1 MLEIIGN
8 EILPNLYIKSV
19 EFTSNSTGEATSLKI
34 FVSFFD
40 YIDEDRRISA
50 FGPDFLDRSNINL
63 NVIVC
68 NGNSEIKIPLNS
80 TSNYSMYSLKQS
92 MKPPTSIL
100 SDDDNEVYLE
110 KSILD
115 LRTEIQATTEASGP
129 DQLIEFVTS
138 FDFTSY
144 DFYEFQDLEC
154 YAFFSYDISKEE
166 DVLYLDVDPPFDSR
180 CLNGPISSE
189 ILLNNGGIKTTTN
202 RFTIDSVDYPGPV
215 HIHNDEYMEGS
226 QHTEAL
232 HRVVQTEVVPNPKV
246 SFLNYSSLFKNLE
259 FLMGAEFV
267 QSGAKY
273 FSRPFISVG
282 KKYMFGFFSFNV
294 EKFFRLQPLHD
305 YFINSSITMNY
316 SKIRD
321 SITLTINGEPV
332 EITEILVN
340 HEESNEMFF
349 YFKAPFSEYTNTDM
363 EFNFKILEP
372 INLFKQ
378 TFLKIHQKFY
388 GYIYPIQ
395 SKITL
400 AEQQGLN
407 NLNLDSNL
415 LLRLIK
421 AYVGLVSF
429 LKDLDS
435 DDLIMLKKVA
445 IASLYKSSVPIDTL
459 NHYFTECESFLG
471 LLMTKKQS
479 MTNAP
484 PSTNNRYY
492 STTMALGNYKNAINY
507 LGARELVHPD
517 IVSESL
523 TKVNGSITKLSGLF
537 QNTEQF
543 FLPAYIRNDF
553 NALKEVNYGDLFSN
567 ISLINTLTPED
578 VGVEAETETD
588 EGILLNSEEE
598 DTE

>member
-19 EFTSNSTGEATSLKI
+19 EFTSNDSGEATSLKI
-34 FVSFFD
+34 NVSFFD
-40 YIDEDRRISA
+40 FPRKS
-50 FGPDFLDRSNINL
+50 GPDSVFDIDFLNRPNINL
-63 NVIVC
+63 NVIIC
-68 NGNSEIKIPLNS
+68 KGDSEIRAVLSS
-80 TSNYSMYSLKQS
+80 TSDYSMYNLKNDMLRS
-92 MKPPTSIL
+92 ENLPL
-100 SDDDNEVYLE
+100 SRNEVYAE
-110 KSILD
+110 KSIYELKN
-115 LRTEIQATTEASGP
+115 QMKTTVEASGP
-129 DQLIEFVTS
+129 DRLIEFVTS
-138 FDFTSY
+138 FEFISD
-144 DFYEFQDLEC
+144 DFYELEDLEC

-166 DVLYLDVDPPFDSR
+166 GALYLDVDPPFDSR

-189 ILLNNGGIKTTTN
+189 ILLSNGGIKTTTN

-215 HIHNDEYMEGS
+215 HFHNGEYMEGS

-232 HRVVQTEVVPNPKV
+232 HRTVQKEVVPNPKV
-246 SFLNYSSLFKNLE
+246 SFINYSSLFKNLE

-294 EKFFRLQPLHD
+294 EKFFMKQPLHD

-363 EFNFKILEP
+363 VFNFKILEP

-388 GYIYPIQ
+388 RYIYPIQ

-400 AEQQGLN
+400 AEQQGLTY
-407 NLNLDSNL
+407 LSLDNNL

-421 AYVGLVSF
+421 AYVGLFSF
-429 LKDLDS
+429 IKDLEPDE
-435 DDLIMLKKVA
+435 LVMLKKVT
-445 IASLYKSSVPIDTL
+445 IASLYRSSVPINTL
-459 NHYFTECESFLG
+459 KHYFTECESFLG

-507 LGARELVHPD
+507 LGDRELVHPD

-523 TKVNGSITKLSGLF
+523 TKVNGGITKISGLF
-537 QNTEQF
+537 QNAEQF

-553 NALKEVNYGDLFSN
+553 NVLKEVNYEDLFSN
-567 ISLINTLTPED
+567 ISLINILTPED
-578 VGVEAETETD
+578 TDAEDETE
-588 EGILLNSEEE
+588 
-598 DTE
+598 

>member
-68 NGNSEIKIPLNS
+68 NGNSEIRIPLNG

-144 DFYEFQDLEC
+144 DFYEFEDLEC

-166 DVLYLDVDPPFDSR
+166 DASYLDVDLPYDSR

-215 HIHNDEYMEGS
+215 HFHNGEYMEGS

-232 HRVVQTEVVPNPKV
+232 HRVVQAEVVLNPKV
-246 SFLNYSSLFKNLE
+246 SFLNYSSLFKNFE
-259 FLMGAEFV
+259 PPTRPIN
-267 QSGAKY
+267 AKY

-282 KKYMFGFFSFNV
+282 EKYMFGFFSFDAKKYFMN
-294 EKFFRLQPLHD
+294 QPSHD

-316 SKIRD
+316 SKIRND
-321 SITLTINGEPV
+321 ITLTINEEPV

-340 HEESNEMFF
+340 HEESNEIFF
-349 YFKAPFSEYTNTDM
+349 YFKAPFRDYTDNDVF
-363 EFNFKILEP
+363 FNFKILDRL
-372 INLFKQ
+372 NFFKQ
-378 TFLKIHQKFY
+378 SFLKIHQKFY

-459 NHYFTECESFLG
+459 NHYFTECDTLLG
-471 LLMTKKQS
+471 DLMIQRQLMTS
-479 MTNAP
+479 ANP
-484 PSTNNRYY
+484 RGIEEEY

-537 QNTEQF
+537 QNAEQF
-543 FLPAYIRNDF
+543 FLPAYIRNDL

-567 ISLINTLTPED
+567 ISLINTLAPED
-578 VGVEAETETD
+578 VGAEAETETD
-588 EGILLNSEEE
+588 EGILLNPEE
-598 DTE
+598 DETE

>member
-34 FVSFFD
+34 NVSFFD

-50 FGPDFLDRSNINL
+50 FGPDFLNRPNINL
-63 NVIVC
+63 NVIIC
-68 NGNSEIKIPLNS
+68 KGDSEIRVVLSS
-80 TSNYSMYSLKQS
+80 TSDYSMYDLKNDMLRS
-92 MKPPTSIL
+92 ENLPGS
-100 SDDDNEVYLE
+100 SRNEVYAE
-110 KSILD
+110 KSIYGLKNQ
-115 LRTEIQATTEASGP
+115 IQTTIEASGP

-138 FDFTSY
+138 FDFTSS

-215 HIHNDEYMEGS
+215 HFHNGEYMEGS

-232 HRVVQTEVVPNPKV
+232 HRVVQREVVPNPKV
-246 SFLNYSSLFKNLE
+246 SFTNYSSLFEDLQLGYNNE
-259 FLMGAEFV
+259 AV
-267 QSGAKY
+267 DAKY

-294 EKFFRLQPLHD
+294 EKFFMLQPRHD

-316 SKIRD
+316 SKIRND
-321 SITLTINGEPV
+321 ITLTINGEPV
-332 EITEILVN
+332 EITEILIN

-349 YFKAPFSEYTNTDM
+349 YFKVPFGEYTNTDM
-363 EFNFKILEP
+363 LFSFKILDQL
-372 INLFKQ
+372 NFFKQ
-378 TFLKIHQKFY
+378 SFLKIHQKFY

-415 LLRLIK
+415 LLKLIK

-429 LKDLDS
+429 FKDLDS
-435 DDLIMLKKVA
+435 DDLIMLKKVT
-445 IASLYKSSVPIDTL
+445 IASLYKSSVPINTL
-459 NHYFTECESFLG
+459 NHYFTECETLLG
-471 LLMTKKQS
+471 RLMIQRQAVIS
-479 MTNAP
+479 ANPAP
-484 PSTNNRYY
+484 IEEEY

-507 LGARELVHPD
+507 LGDRELVHPD

-537 QNTEQF
+537 QNAEQF